1 MKLTLLRKLILALT
15 LVSPSL
21 MANNA
26 DAKASSNDLTVAN
39 RFAQLA
45 LACVHKEY
53 PNIIKHM
60 MTGAEHVKP
69 PKQLY
74 PAFYGCFDWHS
85 SVHGHWLL
93 TRIASQYPET
103 PHYPDII
110 NHLDI
115 SFTEENIAGEVAY
128 FNREGTGTS
137 FERPYGL
144 AWFLQLTS
152 ELREWNSPEAK
163 RWLTTLLP
171 LEQKIVANVTDW
183 LPKLSF
189 PIRVG
194 EHSQTAFAFGLMLD
208 WSRTADDVAF
218 ENLLTKTITRLYAND
233 VNCPLAYEPSGQDF
247 LSPCVAEAD
256 LMRRVYSRENYA
268 KWLSAFL
275 PSIPIDGDGSWINVA
290 TVVDKSDGKLA
301 HLDGLNLSRAWM
313 LEGIASALPVD
324 DKRVA
329 AINSAAQAHKAAGVD
344 AVINDMHYM
353 GSHWLGSFATYL
365 ETQRGL

>member
-1 MKLTLLRKLILALT
+1 
-15 LVSPSL
+15 
-21 MANNA
+21 
-26 DAKASSNDLTVAN
+26 
-39 RFAQLA
+39 
-45 LACVHKEY
+45 
-53 PNIIKHM
+53 
-60 MTGAEHVKP
+60 
-69 PKQLY
+69 
-74 PAFYGCFDWHS
+74 
-85 SVHGHWLL
+85 
-93 TRIASQYPET
+93 
-103 PHYPDII
+103 
-110 NHLDI
+110 
-115 SFTEENIAGEVAY
+115 
-128 FNREGTGTS
+128 
-137 FERPYGL
+137 
-144 AWFLQLTS
+144 
-152 ELREWNSPEAK
+152 
-163 RWLTTLLP
+163 
-171 LEQKIVANVTDW
+171 
-183 LPKLSF
+183 
-189 PIRVG
+189 
-194 EHSQTAFAFGLMLD
+194 MLD

-329 AINSAAQAHKAAGVD
+329 AMNSAAQAHKAAGVD